1 MAEAVFFFAMRE
13 MEKRVI
19 NNMIIDIGKVH
30 ATCMYVLCLRMNE
43 LEENYCE
50 SGRISTKL

>member
-1 MAEAVFFFAMRE
+1 MAEAVLFCYEKMK
-13 MEKRVI
+13 KRVI
-19 NNMIIDIGKVH
+19 NNMKMEIGKVH
-30 ATCMYVLCLRMNE
+30 VTCRFDLCLRMNE

>member
-19 NNMIIDIGKVH
+19 NNMIMDIGKVH
-30 ATCMYVLCLRMNE
+30 VTCRLDLCLRMNE

>member
-1 MAEAVFFFAMRE
+1 MK
-13 MEKRVI
+13 KRVI
-19 NNMIIDIGKVH
+19 NNMKMEIGKVH
-30 ATCMYVLCLRMNE
+30 VTCRLDLCLRMNE